1 MTYPLYQPQFPGFPF
16 WVYQV
21 PVPHLESFFS
31 IWVATPEPEAMGEA
45 IATDARAVRAMI
57 ELNIVVVFV
66 VWLCTIWVD
75 SKKRLVRSLYTF
87 HFHFNRTVN

>member
-1 MTYPLYQPQFPGFPF
+1 
-16 WVYQV
+16 
-21 PVPHLESFFS
+21 
-31 IWVATPEPEAMGEA
+31 MGEA